1 MRLFTIAV
9 DAMGGDFAPEIT
21 VKGSVEALRALAD
34 LSIRLVGREEAL
46 RPFLA
51 GAEDVL
57 PRLSV
62 LDAREVIEN
71 TESPVMAL
79 RQKKDASL
87 VRALELVRGGEAGA
101 LVSAGSTGAVMAG
114 AMFRLGRLSGIERPA
129 LATLLP
135 TATGAPALLVDVGAN
150 VDCQP
155 DWLCQFARMGAIYMR
170 QVVGVE
176 SPRVALLSVGE
187 EDEKGNQ
194 QTKAAF
200 PLLKA
205 SGLNFIGNIEGRG
218 VPLGET
224 DVVVADGF
232 AGNVLLKTMEG
243 LSKAMFTLI
252 KQELTASSRAKAGA
266 LLVKTALMQLKQRM
280 NADDVGG
287 APLLGAAGAVVK
299 AHGNSNAHAF
309 ASAIR
314 QAHKMLQGDV
324 VGLIRR
330 EITDAQS

>member
-9 DAMGGDFAPEIT
+9 DAMGGDYAPEIT
-21 VKGSVEALRALAD
+21 VRGSLEALRALPD

-46 RPFLA
+46 RPFWADA
-51 GAEDVL
+51 GDVL
-57 PRLSV
+57 PRLTI
-62 LDAREVIEN
+62 LDAREVIQN

-129 LATLLP
+129 LAALLP
-135 TATGAPALLVDVGAN
+135 TVTGGNALLVDVGAN

-170 QVVGVE
+170 QVLGIE
-176 SPRVALLSVGE
+176 NPRVALLSVGE

-200 PLLKA
+200 PMLKA

-224 DVVVADGF
+224 DIVVADGF

-243 LSKAMFTLI
+243 LSKAIFSLI
-252 KQELTASSRAKAGA
+252 KQELTATPRAQAGA
-266 LLVKTALMQLKQRM
+266 LLVKPALMRLKQRL
-280 NADDVGG
+280 NADEVGG
-287 APLLGAAGAVVK
+287 APLLGTQGAVVK

-309 ASAIR
+309 ACAIR
-314 QAHKMLQGDV
+314 QAYKMLEGDV

-330 EITDAQS
+330 EIAEVNQ